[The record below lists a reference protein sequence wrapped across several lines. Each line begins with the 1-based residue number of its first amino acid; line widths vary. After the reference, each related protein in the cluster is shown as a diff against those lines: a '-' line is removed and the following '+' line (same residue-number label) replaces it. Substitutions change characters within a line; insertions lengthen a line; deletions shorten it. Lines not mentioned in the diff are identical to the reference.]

1 MDEKS
6 PSERRHGRTR
16 QAILDAALAIINEKG
31 VDGLSMRT
39 LAEEVDYSPS
49 ALYNYFDN
57 KEEIVEAI
65 RAEGWALLDAMD
77 QGPLQENL
85 SPTELLYRGGLAY
98 LKFAE
103 TYPDH
108 YLLMMSPSDNV
119 PGSLDEFMQW
129 PNFKELASSVEAMV
143 ASETLK
149 VPAGYTSLHLTF
161 LIWFVV
167 HGIAML
173 KLTLMR
179 DCQAEFDEISAQVM
193 RAAVDVFT
201 ADE

>member
-1 MDEKS
+1 MSEKS
-6 PSERRHGRTR
+6 PSERRHSRTR
-16 QAILDAALAIINEKG
+16 QAILDAARAIINERG

-57 KEEIVEAI
+57 KEEIIEAI
-65 RAEGWALLDAMD
+65 RAEGWALLEAMD
-77 QGPLQENL
+77 GGASQEGL
-85 SPTELLYRGGLAY
+85 SPVELLYQGGLSY

-119 PGSLDEFMQW
+119 PESLDEFMQW
-129 PNFKELASSVEAMV
+129 PNFRELASSVEAMV
-143 ASETLK
+143 ASGYLK
-149 VPAGYTSLHLTF
+149 VPPGYTSLHLAF

-179 DCQAEFDEISAQVM
+179 DCQPEFDEISAQVM
-193 RAAVDVFT
+193 RAAVDLFMP
-201 ADE
+201 D

>member
-1 MDEKS
+1 MSKKS

-16 QAILDAALAIINEKG
+16 QAILDAARAIINEQG
-31 VDGLSMRT
+31 VDALSMRT

-57 KEEIVEAI
+57 KEEIIEAI
-65 RAEGWALLDAMD
+65 RAEGWALFDAMD
-77 QGPLQENL
+77 QSSLQAGL
-85 SPTELLYRGGLAY
+85 SPAELLYQSGLAY

-108 YLLMMSPSDNV
+108 YLLMMSPSDRV
-119 PGSLDEFMQW
+119 PESLDEFMQW
-129 PNFKELASSVEAMV
+129 PNFRELVDSVDAMV
-143 ASETLK
+143 ASGYLK
-149 VPAGYTSLHLTF
+149 VPSGYTSLHLAF

-179 DCQAEFDEISAQVM
+179 DCQPEFDEISAQVM
-193 RAAVDVFT
+193 RAAVDMFT
-201 ADE
+201 AD

>member
-1 MDEKS
+1 MSEKS
-6 PSERRHGRTR
+6 PSERRHGKTR
-16 QAILDAALAIINEKG
+16 QAILDAARAIINEQG

-57 KEEIVEAI
+57 KEEIVEGI
-65 RAEGWALLDAMD
+65 RAEGWELFDAMD
-77 QGPLQENL
+77 EGLLQEDL
-85 SPTELLYRGGLAY
+85 SPAELLYQSGLAY

-129 PNFKELASSVEAMV
+129 PNFRELTSSVEAMV
-143 ASETLK
+143 TSGYLK
-149 VPAGYTSLHLTF
+149 VPPGCTSLHLAF

-179 DCQAEFDEISAQVM
+179 NCQPEFNEIGAQVM
-193 RAAVDVFT
+193 RAAVDMFMS
-201 ADE
+201 D

>member
-1 MDEKS
+1 MSKKS

-16 QAILDAALAIINEKG
+16 QAILDAALAIINQQG

-65 RAEGWALLDAMD
+65 RAEGWALFDAMD
-77 QGPLQENL
+77 QGSLQGDL
-85 SPTELLYRGGLAY
+85 SPAELLYRSGLAY

-108 YLLMMSPSDNV
+108 YLLMMSPSDRV
-119 PGSLDEFMQW
+119 PESLEEFMQW
-129 PNFKELASSVEAMV
+129 PNFKELADSIEAMV
-143 ASETLK
+143 ASGDLK
-149 VPAGYTSLHLTF
+149 VLPGYTSLHLAF
-161 LIWFVV
+161 LVWFVV

-179 DCQAEFDEISAQVM
+179 DCRPEFDEISARVM

-201 ADE
+201 AA

>member
-1 MDEKS
+1 MSEKS
-6 PSERRHGRTR
+6 PSERRHGKTR
-16 QAILDAALAIINEKG
+16 QAILDAARAIINEQG

-65 RAEGWALLDAMD
+65 RAEGWELFDAMD
-77 QGPLQENL
+77 EGLLQEDL
-85 SPTELLYRGGLAY
+85 SPAELLYQSGLSY

-129 PNFKELASSVEAMV
+129 PNFRELASSVEAMV
-143 ASETLK
+143 TSGYLK
-149 VPAGYTSLHLTF
+149 VPAGYTSLHLAF

-179 DCQAEFDEISAQVM
+179 NCQPEFDEISAQVM
-193 RAAVDVFT
+193 RAAVDMFMP
-201 ADE
+201 D

>member
-1 MDEKS
+1 MSEKS
-6 PSERRHGRTR
+6 PSERRHTRTK
-16 QAILDAALAIINEKG
+16 QEILDAARAIINEQG

-39 LAEEVDYSPS
+39 LAERVDYSPS

-65 RAEGWALLDAMD
+65 RAEGWALLDTMD
-77 QGPLQENL
+77 GDSLQEDL
-85 SPTELLYRGGLAY
+85 SPAELLYQSGLAY

-108 YLLMMSPSDNV
+108 YLLMMSPSDSV
-119 PGSLDEFMQW
+119 PESLDEFMQW

-143 ASETLK
+143 ASGYLK
-149 VPAGYTSLHLTF
+149 VPQGYTSLHLAF

-179 DCQAEFDEISAQVM
+179 DCQPEFDEISAQVM
-193 RAAVDVFT
+193 RATVDVFT
-201 ADE
+201 VD

>member
-1 MDEKS
+1 MSEKS

-16 QAILDAALAIINEKG
+16 QAILDAALAIINQKG
-31 VDGLSMRT
+31 VDGLSMRA

-65 RAEGWALLDAMD
+65 RAEGWALLGAMD
-77 QGPLQENL
+77 GGASQEGL
-85 SPTELLYRGGLAY
+85 SPIELLYQGGLSY

-103 TYPDH
+103 THPDH
-108 YLLMMSPSDNV
+108 YLLMMSPSDKV
-119 PGSLDEFMQW
+119 PESLDEFMQW
-129 PNFKELASSVEAMV
+129 PNFKELASGVDAMV
-143 ASETLK
+143 ASGILK
-149 VPAGYTSLHLTF
+149 VPPGYTALHLAF
-161 LIWFVV
+161 LVWFVV

-179 DCQAEFDEISAQVM
+179 DCQPEFDEISAQVM
-193 RAAVDVFT
+193 RAAVDVFSL
-201 ADE
+201 D

>member
-1 MDEKS
+1 MSEKS
-6 PSERRHGRTR
+6 PSERRHSRTR
-16 QAILDAALAIINEKG
+16 QAILAAARAIINERG

-65 RAEGWALLDAMD
+65 RAEGWALFDAMD
-77 QGPLQENL
+77 ADVLQEDL
-85 SPTELLYRGGLAY
+85 PPTELLYQSGLSY

-108 YLLMMSPSDNV
+108 YLLMMSPSDNI
-119 PGSLDEFMQW
+119 PESLDEFMQW
-129 PNFKELASSVEAMV
+129 SNFKDLASSVDGMV
-143 ASETLK
+143 AAGHLK
-149 VPAGYTSLHLTF
+149 VPSGYTSLHLAF

-179 DCQAEFDEISAQVM
+179 DCQSEFDEISAQVM
-193 RAAVDVFT
+193 RAAVDMFMP
-201 ADE
+201 D